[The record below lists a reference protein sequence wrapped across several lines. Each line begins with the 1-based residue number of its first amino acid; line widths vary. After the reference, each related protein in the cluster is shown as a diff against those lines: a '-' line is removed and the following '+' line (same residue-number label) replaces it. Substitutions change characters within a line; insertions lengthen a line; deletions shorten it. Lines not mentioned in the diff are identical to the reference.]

1 MGQMQV
7 MPIATAVLVG
17 MFMGGLL
24 MYLISK
30 KLELRRILNGKQKIK
45 DAGYDGDL
53 FRIDNPASKPR
64 ALARGRMAPRR
75 PDNKVVGPEQFVA
88 CSGHEE
94 ILEG

>member
-1 MGQMQV
+1 MV
-7 MPIATAVLVG
+7 
-17 MFMGGLL
+17 
-24 MYLISK
+24 YDRLICIQNQSDINFG
-30 KLELRRILNGKQKIK
+30 R
-45 DAGYDGDL
+45 
-53 FRIDNPASKPR
+53 FTIDNPASKPR